1 MYLVTDAALTENS
14 LILPEE
20 GDIDKGSKQKADKE
34 SAYISAYISLPE
46 GCAMMPHTK
55 SDESQ
60 V

>member
-14 LILPEE
+14 LIILEQ
-20 GDIDKGSKQKADKE
+20 GDVNKGSKQADKE
-34 SAYISAYISLPE
+34 SAYISAYISSPE
-46 GCAMMPHTK
+46 GRATMPHTK